1 MSEVGQ
7 VVAGRY
13 RLLRVLGAGGMG
25 RVWQARD
32 TALEVDVAV
41 KEVHLEPGIAAPER
55 AQLLSRAQREARNA
69 AQLRDHPNVV
79 AVYDVVIEDGHPW
92 IVMRLIHGT
101 SLAELL
107 ARHGA
112 LPADLAVQVAR
123 SLLEALSAAH
133 KVGIVHRDVKPA
145 NVLLTEDGRV
155 LLTDF
160 GIAKRSGD
168 TAMTGTGWFIG
179 SIEYMAPERM
189 RGEQDQPA
197 GDLFSLGATLYHV
210 VTGHSPFRRESPAAS
225 MSAVLTGA
233 PQAPA
238 PGLPLTGLIMAL
250 LAKNPAERPSAAQA
264 VALLA
269 APGTVLAPQRRQ
281 RPAPQPPSQPPPV
294 SAAPGRPGISS
305 PAAPG
310 AVAMGPTVSAA
321 ASVPTRLARTIKAY
335 KGIAVSLALA
345 PDARTLAAAGT
356 DGTVRLWDP
365 GSGELLN
372 TLTGPRGQVRCV
384 AYSPDGTRLA
394 AGGQDAIV
402 RLWNPANTRQSTKHV
417 VLAGHAR
424 AVTALAFSPDAKVLA
439 SGGAD
444 GAVCLWDARTGA
456 FIRDLTDR
464 FGEVYAVSFAPD
476 GASVAATGS
485 GPGLLSWDAK
495 TGARLRHVRFE
506 DADLTCFAHGP
517 AGELI
522 VGHQRDGRHYL
533 AGVRPGHPATALTGL
548 VRDLC
553 CSRLSP
559 DRRTIVTAG
568 TLGGVQL
575 WNAANH
581 GLLAKLDEH
590 RDAKHPGPVLDA
602 ALSGGNTLLAISG
615 GERLWVYERPSWP
628 GRRT

>member
-79 AVYDVVIEDGHPW
+79 AVYDVVIEDEHPW

-112 LPADLAVQVAR
+112 LPADLAVQAAR

-238 PGLPLTGLIMAL
+238 PGLPLAGLIMAL

-264 VALLA
+264 LALLA
-269 APGTVLAPQRRQ
+269 APGTVLAPQQRQ
-281 RPAPQPPSQPPPV
+281 RPQVPSRPTPPV
-294 SAAPGRPGISS
+294 TGVVG
-305 PAAPG
+305 
-310 AVAMGPTVSAA
+310 VGPTVTAA
-321 ASVPTRLARTIKAY
+321 APVPTRLARTIKAY
-335 KGIAVSLALA
+335 KGIAVALAFA
-345 PDARTLAAAGT
+345 PDARTLAVAGT

-365 GSGELLN
+365 GSGALIN
-372 TLTGPRGQVRCV
+372 TLTGSRDQVRCV

-402 RLWNPANTRQSTKHV
+402 RLWNPANARQSTKHV
-417 VLAGHAR
+417 LLTGHAR
-424 AVTALAFSPDAKVLA
+424 AVTALAFSPDSKVLA

-444 GAVCLWDARTGA
+444 GAVRLWDARTGVL
-456 FIRDLTDR
+456 IRELTDR

-476 GASVAATGS
+476 GVSVAATGS
-485 GPGLLSWDAK
+485 GRGLLSWDVK
-495 TGARLRHVRFE
+495 TGTRLRHVRFE

-533 AGVRPGHPATALTGL
+533 AALRPGHPPTALTGL

-559 DRRTIVTAG
+559 DRRTVVTGG

-575 WNAANH
+575 WTAATH
-581 GLLAKLDEH
+581 GLLAKLDAH
-590 RDAKHPGPVLDA
+590 RDAKHPSSVLDA
-602 ALSGGNTLLAISG
+602 ALSAGNTLLAISG
-615 GERLWVYERPSWP
+615 GERLWIYERPS
-628 GRRT
+628 